1 MWMAGIVSEAG
12 APRVYPE
19 GRGTDDRRWA
29 PVKDL
34 DGYFPLNVPETRDAW
49 MVRAEK
55 VRRQVRVTMGL
66 WPWPTRTSL
75 NAVVHGRRDMGDYTV
90 EKVYFESA
98 PGLFVTGSLY
108 RPKGRTGRMPGVL
121 SPHGHWSQ
129 GRFMD
134 AGDLEARREVAR
146 GAERWIDGGRSPL
159 QARCVTLARMGC
171 VVFHYD
177 MPGYADNQQLSM
189 ELVHGFAKQRPEM
202 QGEEGWGF
210 YSARAESRFQSV
222 MGVQAWNT
230 IRALDF
236 LESLP
241 DVDPARLG
249 VTGASGGGTQTFIV
263 GAIDPRPAVV
273 VPAVMVST
281 AMQGGCTCE
290 NASGLRVGTGNVE
303 LAALFAPKPQGLT
316 GADDWTR
323 DMPTQGFPELQRV
336 YEVMGAKDAVQLTH
350 LPHFGHNY
358 NHVSRSAMYQWF
370 NRHLGL
376 GLPEP
381 VLEENF
387 TRLTAEELTV
397 WGEDHPRPEGGVE
410 FERRLLRMWDEDASV
425 QLSAAAAT
433 TEGWRTVV
441 QPAIETTLGRT
452 LAEVGPV
459 QWLQSGQKQRSGYTE
474 TVGVAR
480 LSSQGEE
487 VPMVVL
493 EPSGYRKGT
502 VVWVTPTGKDGLYTA
517 DGEVI
522 EEVRRRLDTGTRV
535 IGVDLVQQGESHGP
549 EGLQVRT
556 RKVANP
562 REAPAYT
569 FGYNTSV
576 FQQRVHDVLTAVAYA
591 AGLEGGKAVG
601 LKAGSGAAHWVRCAA
616 AVAGEAVSRVEAESE
631 TFRFAGVSDVHDP
644 DFVPGGVRYLDPFV
658 LDRVR

>member
-1 MWMAGIVSEAG
+1 
-12 APRVYPE
+12 
-19 GRGTDDRRWA
+19 
-29 PVKDL
+29 
-34 DGYFPLNVPETRDAW
+34 
-49 MVRAEK
+49 
-55 VRRQVRVTMGL
+55 
-66 WPWPTRTSL
+66 
-75 NAVVHGRRDMGDYTV
+75 
-90 EKVYFESA
+90 
-98 PGLFVTGSLY
+98 
-108 RPKGRTGRMPGVL
+108 
-121 SPHGHWSQ
+121 
-129 GRFMD
+129 
-134 AGDLEARREVAR
+134 
-146 GAERWIDGGRSPL
+146 
-159 QARCVTLARMGC
+159 
-171 VVFHYD
+171 
-177 MPGYADNQQLSM
+177 M
-189 ELVHGFAKQRPEM
+189 ELVHGFAKHRPEM
-202 QGEEGWGF
+202 NGEEGWGF

-222 MGVQAWNT
+222 MGVQSWNT

-241 DVDPARLG
+241 DVDPARLA

-273 VPAVMVST
+273 FPAVMVST

-336 YEVMGAKDAVQLTH
+336 YELMGAKEAVQLRH

-397 WGEDHPRPEGGVE
+397 WDEDHPRPEGGVE
-410 FERRLLRMWDEDASV
+410 FERRLLRMWDEDASG

-433 TEGWRTVV
+433 PEGWRTVV

-459 QWLQSGQKQRSGYTE
+459 QWLQSGQKERTGYTE

-493 EPSGYRKGT
+493 DPVGETKGT
-502 VVWVTPTGKDGLYTA
+502 LVWITRTGKDGLYTA

-522 EEVRRRLDTGTRV
+522 EEVRRRLDAGMRV
-535 IGVDLVQQGESHGP
+535 IGVDLVQQGESHGS
-549 EGLQVRT
+549 EGLQART

-569 FGYNTSV
+569 FGYNTTV

-591 AGLEGGKAVG
+591 TALEGGKAVG
-601 LKAGSGAAHWVRCAA
+601 LKAGPGAAHWVRCAA
-616 AVAGEAVSRVEAESE
+616 AVAGQAKGRVEAESE
-631 TFRFAGVSDVHDP
+631 AFRFARVSDVHDP
-644 DFVPGGVRYLDPFV
+644 DFVPGGARYLDPFV
-658 LDRVR
+658 LDRER

>member
-1 MWMAGIVSEAG
+1 M
-12 APRVYPE
+12 
-19 GRGTDDRRWA
+19 
-29 PVKDL
+29 L
-34 DGYFPLNVPETRDAW
+34 VPETREAW
-49 MVRAEK
+49 LARAEK

-90 EKVYFESA
+90 EKVSFESA
-98 PGLFVTGSLY
+98 PGLFVTGNLY

-177 MPGYADNQQLSM
+177 MPGYADNQQLTM

-202 QGEEGWGF
+202 NGEEGWGF

-222 MGVQAWNT
+222 MGVQSWNT

-241 DVDPARLG
+241 DVDPARLA

-273 VPAVMVST
+273 FPAVMVST

-336 YEVMGAKDAVQLTH
+336 YELMGAKEAVQLRH

-397 WGEDHPRPEGGVE
+397 WDEDHPRPEGGVE
-410 FERRLLRMWDEDASV
+410 FERRLLRMWDEDASG

-433 TEGWRTVV
+433 PEGWRTVV

-459 QWLQSGQKQRSGYTE
+459 QWLQSGQKERTGYTE

-493 EPSGYRKGT
+493 DPVGETKGT
-502 VVWVTPTGKDGLYTA
+502 LVWITRTGKDGLYTA

-522 EEVRRRLDTGTRV
+522 EEVRRRLDAGMRV
-535 IGVDLVQQGESHGP
+535 IGVDLVQQGESHGS
-549 EGLQVRT
+549 EGLQART

-569 FGYNTSV
+569 FGYNTTV

-591 AGLEGGKAVG
+591 TALEGGKAVG
-601 LKAGSGAAHWVRCAA
+601 LKAGPGAAHWVRCAA
-616 AVAGEAVSRVEAESE
+616 AVAGQAKGRVEAESE
-631 TFRFAGVSDVHDP
+631 AFRFARVSDVHDP
-644 DFVPGGVRYLDPFV
+644 DFVPGGARYLDPFV
-658 LDRVR
+658 LDRER